1 MAASV
6 LIVDDN
12 ALYRE
17 SLHRLLKSC
26 YPQANLTIVSDGSAA
41 LQMLRQRPF
50 DLLMLDYQLPG
61 LSGGDV
67 VRRLRGSGQLMPYA
81 SPTIILMST
90 QPDVSI
96 FARSLGV
103 AFLAKPCTASD
114 LEQMLDPLLAGS
126 SGPDDTKRRLKRI
139 QLR

>member
-1 MAASV
+1 MAASI

-26 YPQANLTIVSDGSAA
+26 YPHVCLTIVSDGSAA

-67 VRRLRGSGQLMPYA
+67 VRRMRGSRQLIAHALPV
-81 SPTIILMST
+81 IVLMST

-103 AFLAKPCTASD
+103 AFLPKPCSAYD
-114 LEQMLDPLLAGS
+114 LEQLLDPLMAS
-126 SGPDDTKRRLKRI
+126 TTGPAEVSRRLWRI